1 VADPVSPGRPMPKWT
16 VQGSF
21 YARRGYWQP
30 FHKECEAATDAAARE
45 WILSEIGS
53 CHHVKR
59 REIRIDAVA
68 PAPSA

>member
-1 VADPVSPGRPMPKWT
+1 MPTWD
-16 VQGSF
+16 VHGAF

-30 FHKECEAATDAAARE
+30 FRKRCEAATDVAARE

-59 REIRIDAVA
+59 HEIRIDEVRAA
-68 PAPSA
+68 EAS